1 MNDIETVKQT
11 LTEEYDVS
19 RETLSDLE
27 RLVELLVKWNK
38 AINLVGKSTLDQVWS
53 RHILDSAQIWSQRP
67 ADLRT
72 WVDLGSG
79 GGFPAL
85 VLAILAKK
93 DAPNAVFHM
102 IESDVRKC
110 SFLRTVSRET
120 FSKTEIHAV
129 RIESA
134 PDIQAD
140 VVSAR
145 ALASVDQL
153 LSYSEK
159 FLGISGFCLFLKGQ
173 GCVTEVENAQESW
186 KFEFSTTQSLT
197 DLSAQVLKVWNIAR
211 AND

>member
-1 MNDIETVKQT
+1 MNDIEAVKRT
-11 LTEEYDVS
+11 LTETYNVS

-27 RLVELLVKWNK
+27 KLVELLIKWNK
-38 AINLVGKSTLDQVWS
+38 AINLVSKSTLDQVWS
-53 RHILDSAQIWSQRP
+53 RHILDSAQIWADRP
-67 ADLRT
+67 DNLQT

-120 FSKTEIHAV
+120 FLNTKIHAV
-129 RIESA
+129 RIENA
-134 PDIQAD
+134 PDLQAD

-153 LSYSEK
+153 LAYSEK

-173 GCVTEVENAQESW
+173 ACVTEIESAQENW

-197 DLSAQVLKVWNIAR
+197 DPSAQVLKVWNITR
-211 AND
+211 GRD